1 MKLIRKVDIL
11 GSKYAV
17 YRVRSS
23 ENEYMERMHYGGLC
37 CASDRKIYILD
48 LATVED
54 WKDEREEVR
63 KSSEA
68 CTLRHEIIHAFLN
81 ESGLQWNA
89 AASDQ
94 SWAKNEEMVDW
105 IAIQFPKIF
114 KVYQELGCLE

>member
-17 YRVRSS
+17 YRVRSG

-81 ESGLQWNA
+81 ESGLQWNGSLERNSA
-89 AASDQ
+89 AEA
-94 SWAKNEEMVDW
+94 EMQAAISNG
-105 IAIQFPKIF
+105 IARTADS
-114 KVYQELGCLE
+114 